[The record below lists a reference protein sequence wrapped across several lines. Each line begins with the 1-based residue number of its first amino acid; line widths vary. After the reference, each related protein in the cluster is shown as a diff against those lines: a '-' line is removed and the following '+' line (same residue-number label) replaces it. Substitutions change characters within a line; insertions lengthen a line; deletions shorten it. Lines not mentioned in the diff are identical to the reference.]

1 MIFPQWIRFFPAQRL
16 RNSSVFYKGRIPTC
30 YTNWLLKSCAAFH
43 EVSNAA
49 RIHNLFMDPVQ
60 SPSPLNVPTEVL
72 ATLVEIGEE
81 INSSLDL
88 DEVLRKTAALVK
100 RLVDY
105 EIFSVLLLDE
115 SMHRLYHRFTIG
127 YGEEAG
133 KDWLIPIGQGITG
146 TSAATGR
153 AVRVPDVRE
162 DPRYINIIDSVRSE
176 LVVPLMVKGQAIGVL
191 DIQSTQVD
199 YFTRDQQSVLTLMA
213 SRLAIAIENARLFE
227 RVRSQA
233 DTLLVLNDVGREA
246 NSILA
251 VEELLRR
258 AAELVKRVID
268 YQILGILL
276 YDESTNMFR
285 HRLDVKYGQ
294 SAQGKLRVTA
304 HEGIVGAA
312 IATELPV
319 RVPDVNL
326 DSRYI
331 MVNPETR
338 SELAIPMIHQG
349 RVVGVLDLE
358 SPQINYF
365 TEQHEQ
371 TLMIL
376 AAHLAV
382 SLENARLYE
391 KLAKDEARM
400 ERELTAAQ
408 RLQTALL
415 RPVPSIDYGLDITA
429 RIHSAREVCG
439 DLYDF
444 LSYGTQQLGIALGD
458 VSGKGS
464 AAALYGA
471 VATGILRSLSPHKL
485 QPAELLRQLN
495 QLVSDRRVEGRYM
508 TFCFAT
514 WQKGRHTLRLANA
527 GQTQPLLWKDGH
539 AEQIKLSGFPIGIFD
554 DATYEEWSVRLKSG
568 DIMLFFSDG
577 LTEAANREGKFFGT
591 HRIKDILE
599 ANAHL
604 NSTELA
610 DRLLEEVES
619 FTQGG
624 AITDDRTLV
633 VMKVK

>member
-1 MIFPQWIRFFPAQRL
+1 M
-16 RNSSVFYKGRIPTC
+16 
-30 YTNWLLKSCAAFH
+30 
-43 EVSNAA
+43 E
-49 RIHNLFMDPVQ
+49 PVQ
-60 SPSPLNVPTEVL
+60 APSPLNVPAEVL

-105 EIFSVLLLDE
+105 EIFSVLLVDE
-115 SMHRLYHRFTIG
+115 SGRRLYHRFTIG
-127 YGEEAG
+127 YGDEGG
-133 KDWLIPIGQGITG
+133 KDWVIPIGQGITG
-146 TSAATGR
+146 TAAATGR
-153 AVRVPDVRE
+153 AVRVPDARE

-227 RVRSQA
+227 RVRTQA
-233 DTLLVLNDVGREA
+233 DTLRVLNEVGSEA
-246 NSILA
+246 SSILS

-268 YQILGILL
+268 YQILGIML
-276 YDESTNMFR
+276 YDEATNLYR

-294 SAQGKLRVTA
+294 SAQGKLRRSPN
-304 HEGIVGAA
+304 EGVVGTA
-312 IATELPV
+312 IATAQPV
-319 RVPDVNL
+319 RVPDVTL

-338 SELAIPMIHQG
+338 SELAIPMIHKGQ
-349 RVVGVLDLE
+349 VVGVLDLE
-358 SPQINYF
+358 SPQVNYF
-365 TEQHEQ
+365 TEDHVQ

-408 RLQTALL
+408 RLQSALL
-415 RPVPSIDYGLDITA
+415 RPVPDTDYGLDITA
-429 RIHSAREVCG
+429 RILSAREVCG

-444 LSYGTQQLGIALGD
+444 LSYGTQQLGVALGD

-471 VATGILRSLSPHKL
+471 IATGILRSLAPHKL

-495 QLVSDRRVEGRYM
+495 QLVSDRRVDGRYM
-508 TFCFAT
+508 TMCFAT
-514 WQKGRHTLRLANA
+514 WQKARQTLRLANA
-527 GQTQPLLWKDGH
+527 GQTQPLLWKDGRV
-539 AEQIKLSGFPIGIFD
+539 EQVQLTGFPIGIFD
-554 DATYEEWSVRLKSG
+554 DATYEEWNVRLKCG
-568 DIMLFFSDG
+568 DILVFFSDG
-577 LTEAANREGKFFGT
+577 LTEASNREGKFFGT
-591 HRIKDILE
+591 RRLMDVLA
-599 ANAHL
+599 ANTDM
-604 NSTELA
+604 NSSELA
-610 DRLLEEVES
+610 DRMLSAVQD

-633 VMKVK
+633 VMK

>member
-1 MIFPQWIRFFPAQRL
+1 
-16 RNSSVFYKGRIPTC
+16 
-30 YTNWLLKSCAAFH
+30 
-43 EVSNAA
+43 
-49 RIHNLFMDPVQ
+49 MDPVQ
-60 SPSPLNVPTEVL
+60 APVPLNVSAEVL

-88 DEVLRKTAALVK
+88 DEVLGKTAALVK

-105 EIFSVLLLDE
+105 EIFSVLLVDE
-115 SMHRLYHRFTIG
+115 SMRRLYHRFTIG
-127 YGEEAG
+127 YGDGAG
-133 KDWLIPIGQGITG
+133 KDWVIPIGQGITG
-146 TSAATGR
+146 IAAATGR

-162 DPRYINIIDSVRSE
+162 DPRYINLIDSVRSE

-213 SRLAIAIENARLFE
+213 SRLATAIENARLFE
-227 RVRSQA
+227 RVRTQA
-233 DTLLVLNDVGREA
+233 DTMFVLNEVGREA

-258 AAELVKRVID
+258 AAELVKRVIN

-276 YDESTNMFR
+276 YDEPTNTYR

-294 SAQGKLRVTA
+294 SAQGKLRVVPN
-304 HEGIVGAA
+304 EGIVGTA
-312 IATELPV
+312 IATKLPV
-319 RVPDVNL
+319 RVPDVSV
-326 DSRYI
+326 DPRYV

-338 SELAIPMIHQG
+338 SELAIPMLHQG
-349 RVVGVLDLE
+349 VVIGVLDLE
-358 SPQINYF
+358 SPQVNYF
-365 TEQHEQ
+365 TAEHEQ
-371 TLMIL
+371 TLTIL

-391 KLAKDEARM
+391 KVAKDEARM

-415 RPVPSIDYGLDITA
+415 RPVPETDYGLDITA

-444 LSYGTQQLGIALGD
+444 LAYGTQQLGIALGD

-485 QPAELLRQLN
+485 QPAELLKQLN
-495 QLVSDRRVEGRYM
+495 QLVCDRRVEGRYM
-508 TFCFAT
+508 TICFAT
-514 WQKGRHTLRLANA
+514 WQKARHALRIANA

-539 AEQIKLSGFPIGIFD
+539 VEQVKLSGFPIGIFD
-554 DATYEEWSVRLKSG
+554 DATYEEWNVRLKSG
-568 DIMLFFSDG
+568 DILVFYSDG
-577 LTEAANREGKFFGT
+577 LTEAANRAGKFFGT
-591 HRIKDILE
+591 HRLSEIL
-599 ANAHL
+599 AA
-604 NSTELA
+604 SAELTSSEIA
-610 DRLLEEVES
+610 DRMLNEVEEY
-619 FTQGG
+619 TEGG

>member
-1 MIFPQWIRFFPAQRL
+1 
-16 RNSSVFYKGRIPTC
+16 
-30 YTNWLLKSCAAFH
+30 
-43 EVSNAA
+43 
-49 RIHNLFMDPVQ
+49 MDPVQ
-60 SPSPLNVPTEVL
+60 AKSPLNMPAEVL
-72 ATLVEIGEE
+72 ATLVEISEE

-88 DEVLRKTAALVK
+88 DEVLQKTATLVK

-105 EIFSVLLLDE
+105 EIFGVMLLE
-115 SMHRLYHRFTIG
+115 ETTQRLYHRFTIG
-127 YGEEAG
+127 YGDEAT
-133 KDWLIPIGQGITG
+133 KDWQIPLGQGITG
-146 TSAATGR
+146 TAAATGR
-153 AVRVPDVRE
+153 AVRVADVRE

-176 LVVPLMVKGQAIGVL
+176 LVVPLIVKGQSIGVL
-191 DIQSTQVD
+191 DIQSTQLD
-199 YFTRDQQSVLTLMA
+199 YFTRDQQSILTLMA
-213 SRLAIAIENARLFE
+213 SRLAVAIENARLFE
-227 RVRSQA
+227 RVRSHA
-233 DTLLVLNDVGREA
+233 DTLRVLNEVGREA

-276 YDESTNMFR
+276 YDEPTNAYR

-294 SAQGKLRVTA
+294 SAQGKLRVTPN
-304 HEGIVGAA
+304 EGIVGTA
-312 IATELPV
+312 IASGQPV
-319 RVPDVNL
+319 RVPDVTS

-338 SELAIPMIHQG
+338 SELAIPMIHKG

-358 SPQINYF
+358 SPQTNYF
-365 TEQHEQ
+365 TEDHVQ
-371 TLMIL
+371 TLSIL

-391 KLAKDEARM
+391 QLARDEARM

-408 RLQTALL
+408 RLQNALL
-415 RPVPSIDYGLDITA
+415 RPVPDIDFGLDISA
-429 RIHSAREVCG
+429 RIISAREVCG

-444 LSYGTQQLGIALGD
+444 LAYGTQQLGVALGD

-495 QLVSDRRVEGRYM
+495 QLVCDRRIEGRYM
-508 TFCFAT
+508 TICFAT
-514 WQKGRHTLRLANA
+514 WQKGRRKLRVANA
-527 GQTQPLLWKDGH
+527 GQTQPLLWKDGRV
-539 AEQIKLSGFPIGIFD
+539 EQLTLTGFPIGIFD
-554 DATYEEWSVRLKSG
+554 DATYDEWSVKLNTG
-568 DIMLFFSDG
+568 DILVFYSDG
-577 LTEAANREGKFFGT
+577 FTEATNREGKFFGT
-591 HRIKDILE
+591 GRLKSLIAENTKLS
-599 ANAHL
+599 AAK
-604 NSTELA
+604 LA
-610 DRLLEEVES
+610 DRMLEEVQE

>member
-1 MIFPQWIRFFPAQRL
+1 
-16 RNSSVFYKGRIPTC
+16 
-30 YTNWLLKSCAAFH
+30 
-43 EVSNAA
+43 
-49 RIHNLFMDPVQ
+49 MDPVPA
-60 SPSPLNVPTEVL
+60 PSPLNVPTEVL

-100 RLVDY
+100 RLIDY
-105 EIFSVLLLDE
+105 EIFSVLLVDE
-115 SMHRLYHRFTIG
+115 STHRLYHRFTIG

-133 KDWLIPIGQGITG
+133 KDWQIPIGQGITG
-146 TSAATGR
+146 TAAATGR

-199 YFTRDQQSVLTLMA
+199 YFTRDQQSVLSLMA

-233 DTLLVLNDVGREA
+233 DTLRVLNDVGSEA
-246 NSILA
+246 NSILV

-276 YDESTNMFR
+276 YDEATNMYR

-294 SAQGKLRVTA
+294 SAQGKLRVTPN
-304 HEGIVGAA
+304 EGIVGTA
-312 IATELPV
+312 IATGQPV
-319 RVPDVNL
+319 RVSDVTL

-338 SELAIPMIHQG
+338 SEMAIPMIHKG

-358 SPQINYF
+358 SPQANYF
-365 TEQHEQ
+365 TEDHVQ

-408 RLQTALL
+408 RLQNALL

-429 RIHSAREVCG
+429 RILSAREVCG

-444 LSYGTQQLGIALGD
+444 LSYGTQQVGVALGD

-495 QLVSDRRVEGRYM
+495 QLVCDRRVEGRYM
-508 TFCFAT
+508 TICFAT
-514 WQKGRHTLRLANA
+514 WQKARHRLRVANA

-539 AEQIKLSGFPIGIFD
+539 VEQIKLTGFPIGIFD
-554 DATYEEWSVRLKSG
+554 DATYEEWNVRLHSG
-568 DIMLFFSDG
+568 DILVFFSDG
-577 LTEAANREGKFFGT
+577 LTEAANQDGKFFGT
-591 HRIKDILE
+591 RHLKNVLA
-599 ANAHL
+599 ANSHL
-604 NSTELA
+604 NSSDLA
-610 DRLLEEVES
+610 DRLLGEVQE

>member
-1 MIFPQWIRFFPAQRL
+1 
-16 RNSSVFYKGRIPTC
+16 
-30 YTNWLLKSCAAFH
+30 
-43 EVSNAA
+43 
-49 RIHNLFMDPVQ
+49 MDPVQ
-60 SPSPLNVPTEVL
+60 APSPLNVPAEVL

-105 EIFSVLLLDE
+105 EIFSVLLVDE
-115 SMHRLYHRFTIG
+115 SMRQLYHRFTIG
-127 YGEEAG
+127 YGDRAG
-133 KDWLIPIGQGITG
+133 KDWVIPIGQGITG
-146 TSAATGR
+146 TAAATGR

-162 DPRYINIIDSVRSE
+162 DPRYINLIDSVRSE
-176 LVVPLMVKGQAIGVL
+176 LVIPLMVKGQAIGVL

-199 YFTRDQQSVLTLMA
+199 YFTRDQQSVLSLMA

-233 DTLLVLNDVGREA
+233 DTLLVLNEVGREA
-246 NSILA
+246 NAILA

-276 YDESTNMFR
+276 YDDATKLYR

-294 SAQGKLRVTA
+294 SAQGKLRVTP

-319 RVPDVNL
+319 RVPDVTL
-326 DSRYI
+326 DPRYI

-365 TEQHEQ
+365 TAEHEQ

-391 KLAKDEARM
+391 KLAKDETRM

-415 RPVPSIDYGLDITA
+415 RPVPGTDYGLDITA

-458 VSGKGS
+458 VSGKGT

-471 VATGILRSLSPHKL
+471 VATGILRSLSPQKL
-485 QPAELLRQLN
+485 QPAELLRTLN
-495 QLVSDRRVEGRYM
+495 QLVCDRRVEARYM
-508 TFCFAT
+508 TICFAT
-514 WQKGRHTLRLANA
+514 WQKGRHVLRLANA
-527 GQTQPLLWKDGH
+527 GQTQPLLWKDNH
-539 AEQIKLSGFPIGIFD
+539 VEEIRVSGFPIGIFD
-554 DATYEEWSVRLKSG
+554 DATYEDWNVRLASG
-568 DIMLFFSDG
+568 DILLFFSDG

-591 HRIKDILE
+591 GRIKDVL
-599 ANAHL
+599 AMNAHL
-604 NSTELA
+604 NSSELA
-610 DRLLEEVES
+610 DRLLQEVQE

-624 AITDDRTLV
+624 PITDDRTLV

>member
-1 MIFPQWIRFFPAQRL
+1 MPA
-16 RNSSVFYKGRIPTC
+16 
-30 YTNWLLKSCAAFH
+30 
-43 EVSNAA
+43 
-49 RIHNLFMDPVQ
+49 
-60 SPSPLNVPTEVL
+60 EVL
-72 ATLVEIGEE
+72 ATLVELSEE

-100 RLVDY
+100 RLIDY
-105 EIFSVLLLDE
+105 EMFSVMLLDE
-115 SMHRLYHRFTIG
+115 GTQRLYHRFTIG
-127 YGEEAG
+127 YGEQAS
-133 KDWLIPIGQGITG
+133 KDWQIPLGHGITG
-146 TSAATGR
+146 TAAATKR
-153 AVRVPDVRE
+153 AVRVGDVRE
-162 DPRYINIIDSVRSE
+162 DPRYINIIDAVRSE
-176 LVVPLMVKGQAIGVL
+176 LVVPLIVKGQSIGVL

-199 YFTRDQQSVLTLMA
+199 YFTREQQSIMTLMA

-233 DTLLVLNDVGREA
+233 DTLLILNEVAREA
-246 NSILA
+246 NSILS

-276 YDESTNMFR
+276 YDPATNMFR

-304 HEGIVGAA
+304 NEGVVGTAVSTA
-312 IATELPV
+312 QPI
-319 RVPDVNL
+319 RVPDVTL

-338 SELAIPMIHQG
+338 SELAVPMIHKG
-349 RVVGVLDLE
+349 KVVGVLDLE
-358 SPQINYF
+358 SPQTNYF
-365 TEQHEQ
+365 TEDHVQ

-382 SLENARLYE
+382 SLENAQLYE
-391 KLAKDEARM
+391 RLARDEARM

-408 RLQTALL
+408 RLQNALL
-415 RPVPSIDYGLDITA
+415 RPVPDIDFGLDITA
-429 RIHSAREVCG
+429 RILSAREVCG

-444 LSYGTQQLGIALGD
+444 LAYGTQQLGIALGD

-485 QPAELLRQLN
+485 QPADLLRQLN
-495 QLVSDRRVEGRYM
+495 QLVSVRRVDGRYM
-508 TFCFAT
+508 TICFAT
-514 WQKGRHTLRLANA
+514 WQKGRRKLRVANA
-527 GQTQPLLWKDGH
+527 GQSQPLLWKDGRV
-539 AEQIKLSGFPIGIFD
+539 EQLNLTGFPIGIFE
-554 DATYEEWSVRLKSG
+554 DATYEEWSVRLNTG
-568 DIMLFFSDG
+568 DILLFYSDG
-577 LTEAANREGKFFGT
+577 ITEAANREGKFFGT
-591 HRIKDILE
+591 GRLKELLAANTHLTSAEIADRILE
-599 ANAHL
+599 QVQ
-604 NSTELA
+604 EY
-610 DRLLEEVES
+610 
-619 FTQGG
+619 TQGG

>member
-1 MIFPQWIRFFPAQRL
+1 
-16 RNSSVFYKGRIPTC
+16 
-30 YTNWLLKSCAAFH
+30 
-43 EVSNAA
+43 
-49 RIHNLFMDPVQ
+49 MDPVQ
-60 SPSPLNVPTEVL
+60 APSPLNVPAEVL

-100 RLVDY
+100 RLIDY
-105 EIFSVLLLDE
+105 EIFSVLLVDE

-127 YGEEAG
+127 YGEESG
-133 KDWLIPIGQGITG
+133 KDWVIPIGQGITG
-146 TSAATGR
+146 TAAATGR

-176 LVVPLMVKGQAIGVL
+176 MVIPLVVKGQAIGVL

-199 YFTRDQQSVLTLMA
+199 YFTRDQQGVLTLMA

-233 DTLLVLNDVGREA
+233 DTLLVLNEVGREA

-258 AAELVKRVID
+258 AAELVKRVIN

-276 YDESTNMFR
+276 YDEAANLYR
-285 HRLDVKYGQ
+285 HRLDMKYGQ
-294 SAQGKLRVTA
+294 SAQGKLRVTP

-319 RVPDVNL
+319 RVPDVTL

-338 SELAIPMIHQG
+338 SELAIPMLYQG

-358 SPQINYF
+358 SPQVNYF
-365 TEQHEQ
+365 TEEHEQ

-444 LSYGTQQLGIALGD
+444 LSYGTQQLGVALGD

-495 QLVSDRRVEGRYM
+495 QLVCDRRVEGRYM
-508 TFCFAT
+508 TICFAT
-514 WQKGRHTLRLANA
+514 WQKGRQKLRLANA

-539 AEQIKLSGFPIGIFD
+539 VEQIKLTGFPIGIFD
-554 DATYEEWSVRLKSG
+554 DATYEEWSVSLISG
-568 DIMLFFSDG
+568 DILLFFSDG

-591 HRIKDILE
+591 GRIKELLE

-604 NSTELA
+604 NSSELA
-610 DRLLEEVES
+610 DRLLEEVEK

>member
-1 MIFPQWIRFFPAQRL
+1 
-16 RNSSVFYKGRIPTC
+16 
-30 YTNWLLKSCAAFH
+30 
-43 EVSNAA
+43 
-49 RIHNLFMDPVQ
+49 MDPVQ
-60 SPSPLNVPTEVL
+60 TKTPLNMPAEIL
-72 ATLVEIGEE
+72 ATLVEISEE

-88 DEVLRKTAALVK
+88 DEVLQKTATLVK

-105 EIFSVLLLDE
+105 EIFGVMLLDE
-115 SMHRLYHRFTIG
+115 TTQRLYHRFTIG
-127 YGEEAG
+127 YGEQAS
-133 KDWLIPIGQGITG
+133 KDWQIPLGQGITG
-146 TSAATGR
+146 TAAATGR
-153 AVRVPDVRE
+153 AVRVPDVSE

-258 AAELVKRVID
+258 AAELVKRVIN

-276 YDESTNMFR
+276 YDEAANLYR
-285 HRLDVKYGQ
+285 HRLDMKYGQ
-294 SAQGKLRVTA
+294 SAQGKLRVTP

-319 RVPDVNL
+319 RVPDVTL
-326 DSRYI
+326 DSRYLV
-331 MVNPETR
+331 VNPETR

-358 SPQINYF
+358 SPQVNYF
-365 TEQHEQ
+365 TEEHEQ
-371 TLMIL
+371 TLSIL

-382 SLENARLYE
+382 SLENARFYE
-391 KLAKDEARM
+391 QLAKDEARM

-415 RPVPSIDYGLDITA
+415 RPVPDTDYGLDITA

-444 LSYGTQQLGIALGD
+444 LTYGTQQLGVALGD

-471 VATGILRSLSPHKL
+471 VATGK
-485 QPAELLRQLN
+485 
-495 QLVSDRRVEGRYM
+495 
-508 TFCFAT
+508 
-514 WQKGRHTLRLANA
+514 
-527 GQTQPLLWKDGH
+527 
-539 AEQIKLSGFPIGIFD
+539 
-554 DATYEEWSVRLKSG
+554 
-568 DIMLFFSDG
+568 
-577 LTEAANREGKFFGT
+577 
-591 HRIKDILE
+591 
-599 ANAHL
+599 
-604 NSTELA
+604 
-610 DRLLEEVES
+610 
-619 FTQGG
+619 
-624 AITDDRTLV
+624 
-633 VMKVK
+633 

>member
-1 MIFPQWIRFFPAQRL
+1 
-16 RNSSVFYKGRIPTC
+16 
-30 YTNWLLKSCAAFH
+30 
-43 EVSNAA
+43 
-49 RIHNLFMDPVQ
+49 MDPVQ
-60 SPSPLNVPTEVL
+60 TASPLNVPAEIL
-72 ATLVEIGEE
+72 ATLVEISEE

-88 DEVLRKTAALVK
+88 DEVLKKTATLVK

-105 EIFSVLLLDE
+105 EIFGVMLLDE
-115 SMHRLYHRFTIG
+115 STQRLYHRFTIG
-127 YGEEAG
+127 YGEQAS
-133 KDWLIPIGQGITG
+133 KDWQIPLGQGITG
-146 TSAATGR
+146 TAAATGR
-153 AVRVPDVRE
+153 AVRVGDVRE

-176 LVVPLMVKGQAIGVL
+176 LVVPLVVKGQSIGVL

-199 YFTRDQQSVLTLMA
+199 YFTRDQQNVLTLMA
-213 SRLAIAIENARLFE
+213 SRLAVAIENARLFE

-233 DTLLVLNDVGREA
+233 DTLLVLNEVGREA
-246 NSILA
+246 NAILD

-258 AAELVKRVID
+258 AAELVKRVIN

-276 YDESTNMFR
+276 YDEATKVFR

-304 HEGIVGAA
+304 NEGVVGAA
-312 IATELPV
+312 ISSGQPV
-319 RVPDVNL
+319 RVPDVTH
-326 DSRYI
+326 DPRYF

-338 SELAIPMIHQG
+338 SELAIPMIHKG
-349 RVVGVLDLE
+349 HVVGVLDLE
-358 SPQINYF
+358 SPQTNYF
-365 TEQHEQ
+365 TEDHVQ

-376 AAHLAV
+376 GAHLAV

-391 KLAKDEARM
+391 QLARDEARM
-400 ERELTAAQ
+400 ERELAAAQ
-408 RLQTALL
+408 RLQNALL
-415 RPVPSIDYGLDITA
+415 RPVPTIDFGLDIAA
-429 RIHSAREVCG
+429 RILSARQVCG

-444 LSYGTQQLGIALGD
+444 LSYGTQQLGVALGD

-508 TFCFAT
+508 TICFAT
-514 WQKGRHTLRLANA
+514 WQKGRRMLRVANA

-539 AEQIKLSGFPIGIFD
+539 VEQLKLSGFPIGIFD
-554 DATYEEWSVRLKSG
+554 DATYDEWSVKLNQG
-568 DIMLFFSDG
+568 DILVFYSDG
-577 LTEAANREGKFFGT
+577 LTEASNPEGKFFGGS
-591 HRIKDILE
+591 RLIAILE
-599 ANAHL
+599 K
-604 NSTELA
+604 NSTLSSSDLA
-610 DRLLEEVES
+610 DRMLEEVQE
-619 FTQGG
+619 FTEGG

>member
-1 MIFPQWIRFFPAQRL
+1 MEPAQ
-16 RNSSVFYKGRIPTC
+16 
-30 YTNWLLKSCAAFH
+30 A
-43 EVSNAA
+43 
-49 RIHNLFMDPVQ
+49 
-60 SPSPLNVPTEVL
+60 PSPLNVPAEVL

-100 RLVDY
+100 RLIDY
-105 EIFSVLLLDE
+105 EIFSVLLVDE

-133 KDWLIPIGQGITG
+133 KDWVIPIGQGITG
-146 TSAATGR
+146 TAAATGR

-176 LVVPLMVKGQAIGVL
+176 MVIPLMVKGQAIGVL

-227 RVRSQA
+227 RIRSQA
-233 DTLLVLNDVGREA
+233 DTLLVLNEVGREA

-258 AAELVKRVID
+258 AAELVKRVIN

-276 YDESTNMFR
+276 YDESANLYR

-294 SAQGKLRVTA
+294 SAQGKLRVTP

-312 IATELPV
+312 IATELAV
-319 RVPDVNL
+319 RVPDVTL

-358 SPQINYF
+358 SPQVNYF
-365 TEQHEQ
+365 TEDHEQ

-415 RPVPSIDYGLDITA
+415 RPVPDTDYGLDITA

-444 LSYGTQQLGIALGD
+444 LSYGTQQLGVALGD

-495 QLVSDRRVEGRYM
+495 QLVCDRRVEGRYM
-508 TFCFAT
+508 TICFAT
-514 WQKGRHTLRLANA
+514 WQKGRHKLRLANA

-539 AEQIKLSGFPIGIFD
+539 VEQIKLTGFPIGIFD
-554 DATYEEWSVRLKSG
+554 DAAYEEWGVQLTSG
-568 DIMLFFSDG
+568 DILLFFSDG

-591 HRIKDILE
+591 GRIKELLE
-599 ANAHL
+599 ANAHM
-604 NSTELA
+604 NSSELA
-610 DRLLEEVES
+610 DRLLEEVEK